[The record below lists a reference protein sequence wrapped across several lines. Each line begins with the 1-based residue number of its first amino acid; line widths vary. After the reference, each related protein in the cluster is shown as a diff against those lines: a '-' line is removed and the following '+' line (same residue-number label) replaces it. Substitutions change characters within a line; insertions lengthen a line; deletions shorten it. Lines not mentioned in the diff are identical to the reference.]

1 MNRLQKQHIVF
12 LCANIIII
20 NDNEEEKACFR
31 FKMQIIVS
39 YFQLLIPILNRPHN
53 DTPHLEVII
62 RINSDWLEILVGR
75 SQLDIPVFL
84 V

>member
-1 MNRLQKQHIVF
+1 MTMKKKTV
-12 LCANIIII
+12 
-20 NDNEEEKACFR
+20 CFR
-31 FKMQIIVS
+31 FRMQIIVS
-39 YFQLLIPILNRPHN
+39 YFQLLMPILNSPHN